1 MFTAA
6 LLSIAK
12 TWKQLKC
19 PSTEEQIKR
28 MCYIYKMEYYS
39 TIKKHELTTFAAT
52 LVALEITLLS
62 EENHT

>member
-12 TWKQLKC
+12 TCKQFKC

-28 MCYIYKMEYYS
+28 MCYIHKMEYYS
-39 TIKKHELTTFAAT
+39 TIKKHELMTFAAT
-52 LVALEITLLS
+52 LVALEIMLLS
-62 EENHT
+62 EENKT